1 MSGDWVNVKVVERLI
16 RFGKQL
22 PGYDTYNFID
32 NHCFFH
38 LSIKAHYIHIILVN
52 YFKDK
57 RLLIK
62 SEEKFSVKQ
71 WKPPLRFM
79 YITLAL

>member
-16 RFGKQL
+16 RFGKQC
-22 PGYDTYNFID
+22 PGYNFID
-32 NHCFFH
+32 NQSLFST

-62 SEEKFSVKQ
+62 TEEKFSVKQ

-79 YITLAL
+79 YIALPL